1 MKNGASIN
9 EVEEK
14 EKFTPVHTAC
24 NVGALE
30 VSHIRVKVHI
40 MSYNARVRTH
50 THSVRTHKL

>member
-30 VSHIRVKVHI
+30 VSQIRVKVHLI
-40 MSYNARVRTH
+40 SAESMSYNT
-50 THSVRTHKL
+50 RTHK